1 MGLSVSAVSAK
12 QAQYYID
19 AVAKGREDYYSGD
32 GEAAPT
38 AFRGRTDGGWERP
51 EQVSV
56 DTVAEMLKLGEE
68 GDHRKNV
75 AYDLTFSVPKSV
87 SVLWATGDA
96 ETRAVIEKN
105 LRLASEAAVGSM
117 HWYAREGHAGAR
129 VIEVD
134 PPANMFDFRHR
145 TSRALDPQLH
155 SHILVENRIE
165 VDGRA
170 LTLDGREVY
179 AQAKNAGMVF
189 DSVLRRGLTEELGV
203 AWEPTKANGASGDI
217 RGVSKELIAFWS
229 SRRADIEAKLDGWKA
244 EFEAATGREPT
255 AREQRKAAEGFTLST
270 RRKKTGSHSSEDLL
284 SRWQSEGKVYQT
296 NALADAPS
304 AAASWA
310 STQRGTRE
318 DIQNRLVG
326 ARPSRGDS
334 ADALVAAVD
343 AHSQP
348 TLNRWQLEV
357 EARKTLPQ
365 RERETPAEWSA
376 RVEALCEQ
384 AARSGALVAIPIE
397 GDSPRSERYTTQGQ
411 IAKEREVVDVLASK
425 GHDGRAGR
433 KLAEMSAEYAQA
445 AVAAGTLSQEQ
456 AEAIQMLAGAET
468 RGAAL
473 IGAPG
478 VGKTTTLGVMAEAA
492 SEAGWTVTGLAST
505 GRAAAELSGAT
516 ERGGGQSSTI
526 ANWLIERRREA
537 GVPTTDELML
547 HWAGSHPGPEVP
559 RHELIMLDE
568 SSITSTDDLAKIAA
582 YARYAEARVILVGD
596 HRQIGSVDK
605 GGMLLGIATAEGAEA
620 ERVGLA
626 RIPTAT
632 IETVVR
638 QREEWERRAAEQL
651 RQGGAKAEMA
661 VDAYAEH
668 GRVHAVAGTLEA
680 KREIA
685 ARMADD
691 VAAGKHSIAIGYT
704 GNAVNQLNAA
714 VVAELVNR
722 GELPQETLPDFGF
735 RTGQQVIT
743 RKNLYEATET
753 RKREMVV
760 KNGDRWTVVGQVGSG
775 QEAEL
780 VVEKLGSG
788 ERRTLDRGYVE
799 ATISGGGRQVQAGY
813 ASTPITI
820 QSASLDGSSY
830 TLASEQAASSSIL
843 VPMTRGK
850 DENHLFVPTGVEAR
864 THDPLVATAER
875 QEPQAEAVSWFKA
888 KAAAAPAEKDK
899 SALHHLAQ
907 ARERAAAIK
916 EAAERGGEAAREAA
930 RAATAERQA
939 QEEQNAGRM
948 I

>member
-1 MGLSVSAVSAK
+1 
-12 QAQYYID
+12 
-19 AVAKGREDYYSGD
+19 
-32 GEAAPT
+32 
-38 AFRGRTDGGWERP
+38 
-51 EQVSV
+51 
-56 DTVAEMLKLGEE
+56 
-68 GDHRKNV
+68 
-75 AYDLTFSVPKSV
+75 
-87 SVLWATGDA
+87 
-96 ETRAVIEKN
+96 
-105 LRLASEAAVGSM
+105 
-117 HWYAREGHAGAR
+117 
-129 VIEVD
+129 
-134 PPANMFDFRHR
+134 
-145 TSRALDPQLH
+145 
-155 SHILVENRIE
+155 LVENRVE

-189 DSVLRRGLTEELGV
+189 DSVLRRSLTEDLGV

-217 RGVSKELIAFWS
+217 RGVSKELMAFWS
-229 SRRADIEAKLDGWKA
+229 TRRKDIEAKLDEWRA

-255 AREQRKAAEGFTLST
+255 AAEVRKAAEGFTLST
-270 RRKKTGSHSSEDLL
+270 REKKTGRHSDEELL
-284 SRWQSEGKVYQT
+284 SRWQSEAEAYRI
-296 NALADAPS
+296 NALADAQS
-304 AAASWA
+304 AALEWA
-310 STQRGTRE
+310 RGQTGSRE
-318 DIQNRLVG
+318 EIQNKLVG
-326 ARPSRGDS
+326 GRPSRGHP
-334 ADALVAAVD
+334 ADALVAAAD

-348 TLNRWQLEV
+348 TLNRWQLEI
-357 EARKTLPQ
+357 EARKILPQ
-365 RERETPAEWSA
+365 RERETPAEWNV
-376 RVEALCEQ
+376 RVEVLCEQ
-384 AARSGALVAIPIE
+384 AAASGALVAIPVE
-397 GDSPRSERYTTQGQ
+397 GDSPRSERYTTTAQ
-411 IAKEREVVDVLASK
+411 IAKEREVVTALAAN
-425 GHDGRAGR
+425 GHYGRAGR
-433 KLAEMSAEYAQA
+433 KLAEATAECAQA

-456 AEAIQMLAGAET
+456 AEAIQTLASAET
-468 RGAAL
+468 TGAAL

-478 VGKTTTLGVMAEAA
+478 VGKTTALGVMAQAA
-492 SEAGWTVTGLAST
+492 GDSGWTVTGLAST
-505 GRAAAELSGAT
+505 GRAAAELSDAT

-537 GVPTTDELML
+537 GVATTDELML
-547 HWAGSHPGPEVP
+547 HWGGSHPGPEVP

-568 SSITSTDDLAKIAA
+568 SSTTSTDDLAKIAA

-668 GRVHAVAGTLEA
+668 GRVHAVAGTLEV

-691 VAAGKHSIAIGYT
+691 IEAGKHSIAIGYT

-714 VVAELVNR
+714 VIAELVNR
-722 GELPQETLPDFGF
+722 GDLPRETLADFGF
-735 RTGQQVIT
+735 RAGQQVIT

-760 KNGDRWTVVGQVGSG
+760 KNGDRWTVVGQVGTG
-775 QEAEL
+775 KEAEL

-830 TLASEQAASSSIL
+830 TLASEQATSSSIL

-850 DENHLFVPTGVEAR
+850 DENHLFVPTGVENRRAE
-864 THDPLVATAER
+864 TLVETAR
-875 QEPQAEAVSWFKA
+875 QEDAQKEAVAWFRK
-888 KAAAAPAEKDK
+888 KAAQAPAENDK
-899 SALHHLAQ
+899 AAIHHVAQ
-907 ARERAAAIK
+907 ARERATAIK
-916 EAAERGGEAAREAA
+916 ESERRERAEVKAKERELAD
-930 RAATAERQA
+930 Q
-939 QEEQNAGRM
+939 QQQGGRM